1 MSKLLDTFKMSEEIF
16 ITTESID
23 PYIRT
28 DFYRSLFS
36 TFLDVSPVDQHPL
49 YGSIHIRS
57 ANNWTLTH
65 WQFGIQRCDRR
76 QNLILQSDIEAYI
89 LILIVKGYFHRTTQ
103 KNSVR
108 VEVGDLLLINTAQ
121 ADSCISTGENTAIYI
136 PRDLLEKHMGH
147 YRIPD
152 ETIFRAKQP
161 MTQLITDY
169 VLSLFNVSID
179 LPHEE
184 IDPAFDALLSLLVVR
199 LKNDNMQTKQEINI
213 VLKHRILQF
222 IDLNIKNPNLCVESL
237 IYRFNVSRA
246 HLYRAFEADCGI
258 ATIIRNK
265 RLDLIYL
272 ELNEH
277 PISLRTLTEI
287 AQDYGFDNYNQFLRA
302 FRLRFGMSPSE
313 AKNQYIGEP
322 TGILDLTKHFMT
334 FADLT

>member
-1 MSKLLDTFKMSEEIF
+1 MPTLLDTFKISEEIF

-36 TFLDVSPVDQHPL
+36 NFLDVSPVDQQPL

-57 ANNWTLTH
+57 ANSWTLTN
-65 WQFGIQRCDRR
+65 WQFGLQRCDRS

-108 VEVGDLLLINTAQ
+108 LEAGDLLLINTAQ
-121 ADSCISTGENTAIYI
+121 ADSCISSGENIAIYI
-136 PRDLLEKHMGH
+136 PRNLLEKHMGH

-161 MTQLITDY
+161 MTHLLTDY
-169 VLSLFNVSID
+169 ILSLFNVSID
-179 LPHEE
+179 LPNEE
-184 IDPAFDALLSLLVVR
+184 IDPAFEVLVSLLTVR
-199 LKNDNMQTKQEINI
+199 LKNNNLQTKQEINT

-237 IYRFNVSRA
+237 MQRFNVSRA
-246 HLYRAFEADCGI
+246 HLYRAFEADDGI

-265 RLDLIYL
+265 RLDLAYR
-272 ELNEH
+272 ELNNQH
-277 PISLRTLTEI
+277 TSLRTLTEI
-287 AQDYGFDNYNQFLRA
+287 AQDYGFDNYNQFSRS
-302 FRLRFGMSPSE
+302 FRLRFNMAPSDI
-313 AKNQYIGEP
+313 KNINLHRNLSLAVPDIKQYF
-322 TGILDLTKHFMT
+322 ILFQD
-334 FADLT
+334 